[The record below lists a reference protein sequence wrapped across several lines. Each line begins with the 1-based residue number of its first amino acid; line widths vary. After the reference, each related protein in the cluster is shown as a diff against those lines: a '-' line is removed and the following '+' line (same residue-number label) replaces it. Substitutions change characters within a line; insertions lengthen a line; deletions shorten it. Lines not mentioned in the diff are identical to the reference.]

1 MILKKKGGSQIGN
14 LTLDHIS
21 LERRGQMR
29 SNWSVLHTIGKIF
42 SRAIRYSLTI
52 PKKKLI

>member
-52 PKKKLI
+52 PKKT